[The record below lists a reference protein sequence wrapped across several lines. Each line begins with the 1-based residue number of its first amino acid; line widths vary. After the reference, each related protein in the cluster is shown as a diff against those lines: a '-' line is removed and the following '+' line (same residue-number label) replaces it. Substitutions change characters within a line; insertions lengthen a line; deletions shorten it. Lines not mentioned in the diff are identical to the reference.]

1 MNCHKHIHTGEG
13 GILVTNDDLLAERMY
28 LIRNHAEASVGDM
41 NIENLSNMLGHN
53 FRLGEIECAIGIEQ
67 LKKLDSFLN
76 TRRSAAEKLTTSLGK
91 LKGLITPIVKK
102 GYTHSYYMFFM
113 KINEEI
119 TGVSRDKLY
128 DALIAEGIQGLNKK
142 FANLHLLPMY
152 QKKIAYGNN
161 GFPWQSEFCK
171 RDINYK
177 KGICPVAERL
187 HDKTYIGFEMCRFEL
202 LDEDINN
209 IIKAFYKVWNN
220 LDNL

>member
-1 MNCHKHIHTGEG
+1 
-13 GILVTNDDLLAERMY
+13 
-28 LIRNHAEASVGDM
+28 
-41 NIENLSNMLGHN
+41 
-53 FRLGEIECAIGIEQ
+53 
-67 LKKLDSFLN
+67 
-76 TRRSAAEKLTTSLGK
+76 
-91 LKGLITPIVKK
+91 
-102 GYTHSYYMFFM
+102 MFFM

-177 KGICPVAERL
+177 KGFAQ
-187 HDKTYIGFEMCRFEL
+187 
-202 LDEDINN
+202 
-209 IIKAFYKVWNN
+209 
-220 LDNL
+220 